1 MNWISV
7 KDRLPE
13 QSDFVLAFDGEYVI
27 QNIYFNHNNDEFED
41 YNSIPCSDFPEN
53 ITHWMP
59 LPDKP
64 AEEG

>member
-7 KDRLPE
+7 KDRLPDNHQE
-13 QSDFVLAFDGEYVI
+13 VMICTESGIRVEIFYSDAGQFLDSHCYETLLK
-27 QNIYFNHNNDEFED
+27 
-41 YNSIPCSDFPEN
+41 C